1 MIVINIKLTLYVK
14 IKIIF
19 KTHGKKMN
27 NSSKIKHSFQSEVK
41 QLLHL
46 MIHSLYSNKEIFLRE
61 LISNAS
67 DAIEKL
73 RFEIILNPK
82 KFINQNKQPKI
93 QISINKKE
101 KTLSLYDNGIGMTY
115 NETIKNLGTIAK
127 SGTKSFL
134 KSLNND
140 KKKENHDFIGQF
152 GVGFYSSFIIA
163 KKVSVYTKHAQESSD
178 IGTLWE
184 SEGQGDYT
192 IQKIKQKEYG
202 TKIVLYV
209 KDTEKDFLE
218 EWNIKNIV
226 KKYSDHIS
234 IPVEIETYNEKSKVI
249 SWEKINQ
256 AQAIWN
262 KNKKDIKKEEYQEFY
277 KYITH
282 DSEKPLLW
290 SHNKVEGN
298 QEYTSLL
305 YVPKKAA
312 WDMWH
317 RENKHG
323 LKLYVKHVYIM
334 DDANQ
339 FLPNYLRFV
348 KGIIDSQDLPLNIS
362 REILQD
368 NKMTQSLRKSLTKR
382 ILTILN
388 RLSEKNSIKY
398 QKFWNTFGLVLK
410 EGLAEDSVNQK
421 QISSLLRFTS
431 IHTNK
436 KEQTL
441 SLKKYL
447 EKMTP
452 EQEKIYFITA
462 DSYTSALSSPHLE
475 IFRKKNIDV
484 LLLSDRVDEWMMNY
498 LPEYEDKKFQSVSKS
513 DISLE
518 KLIKNDEII
527 SETKNQDIDDFI
539 KKIKN
544 VLGNRIKDVR
554 ITHRLINTPVMVLT
568 DTNDM
573 STQMAKLFSAA
584 GQPIPEIKYLLEI
597 NPKHP
602 LIKKIQKIKNIEQI
616 STWIEMLFEQAIFS
630 EKGTLENPHSFI
642 NRINTLL
649 LS

>member
-1 MIVINIKLTLYVK
+1 
-14 IKIIF
+14 
-19 KTHGKKMN
+19 MN
-27 NSSKIKHSFQSEVK
+27 NEIKKKYTFQSEVK

-73 RFEIILNPK
+73 RFQIISHPK
-82 KFINQNKQPKI
+82 QLINQESISKI
-93 QISINKKE
+93 QITINKNE
-101 KTLSLYDNGIGMTY
+101 KTLSIYDNGIGMTY
-115 NETIKNLGTIAK
+115 NETINNLGTIAQ

-134 KSLNND
+134 KKINQNN
-140 KKKENHDFIGQF
+140 KEKNDLIGKF

-178 IGTLWE
+178 LGILWE
-184 SEGQGDYT
+184 SEGKGDYT
-192 IQKIKQKEYG
+192 IQKIKLKEYG
-202 TKIVLYV
+202 TKVVLYI
-209 KDTEKDFLE
+209 KDTEEEFLE
-218 EWNIKNIV
+218 SWNIKNIV

-234 IPVEIETYNEKSKVI
+234 IPVEIENYDEKNKVI

-256 AQAIWN
+256 AQAIWT
-262 KNKKDIKKEEYQEFY
+262 KNKKDISKKSYQEFY

-282 DSEKPLLW
+282 DTKNPLLW

-305 YVPKKAA
+305 YIPKKAT

-334 DDANQ
+334 DDAVQ

-368 NKMTQSLRKSLTKR
+368 NKITQSLRKSLTRR

-388 RLSEKNSIKY
+388 NLSETDDIKY

-410 EGLAEDSVNQK
+410 EGLAEDSINQK
-421 QISSLLRFTS
+421 QISNLLRFTS
-431 IHTNK
+431 LRTK
-436 KEQTL
+436 KQEQTL

-447 EKMTP
+447 KDMLK

-462 DSYTSALSSPHLE
+462 DSYNSALNSPHLE
-475 IFRKKNIDV
+475 IFQNKNIDV

-498 LPEYEDKKFQSVSKS
+498 LPEYQGKKFQSVSKS
-513 DISLE
+513 DLSLE
-518 KLIKNDEII
+518 KLIKKEKIGTD
-527 SETKNQDIDDFI
+527 KNEQKSNIFI
-539 KKIKN
+539 EKIKN
-544 VLGNRIKDVR
+544 ILGNRVKDVR
-554 ITHRLINTPVMVLT
+554 VTHRLINTPVMVLT
-568 DTNDM
+568 DSNDM

-584 GQPIPEIKYLLEI
+584 GQPVPEIKYLLEI
-597 NPKHP
+597 NLTHP
-602 LIKKIQKIKNIEQI
+602 LIEKIKKIDNIETL
-616 STWIEMLFEQAIFS
+616 SMWIEMLFEQAIFA
-630 EKGTLENPHSFI
+630 EKGTLENPHTFI
-642 NRINTLL
+642 NRINKLF

>member
-1 MIVINIKLTLYVK
+1 
-14 IKIIF
+14 
-19 KTHGKKMN
+19 MN
-27 NSSKIKHSFQSEVK
+27 NETKKKYTFQSEVK

-61 LISNAS
+61 LISNSS

-73 RFEIILNPK
+73 RFQIISYPK
-82 KFINQNKQPKI
+82 KLIHQESESKI
-93 QISINKKE
+93 QITINKNE
-101 KTLSLYDNGIGMTY
+101 KTLSIYDNGIGMTY
-115 NETIKNLGTIAK
+115 NETINNLGTIAQ

-134 KSLNND
+134 KKINQNNTAKND
-140 KKKENHDFIGQF
+140 LIGKF

-163 KKVSVYTKHAQESSD
+163 KKVSVYTKHAQEKSD
-178 IGTLWE
+178 LGTLWE
-184 SEGQGDYT
+184 SEGKGDYT
-192 IQKIKQKEYG
+192 IQKIQLKEYG
-202 TKIVLYV
+202 TKVILYI
-209 KDTEKDFLE
+209 KDTEEEFLE
-218 EWNIKNIV
+218 PWNIKNIV

-234 IPVEIETYNEKSKVI
+234 IPVEIENYDEKNKVI

-256 AQAIWN
+256 AQAIWT
-262 KNKKDIKKEEYQEFY
+262 KNKKDISEKSYQEFY

-282 DSEKPLLW
+282 DAKNPLLW
-290 SHNKVEGN
+290 SHNKVEGS

-305 YVPKKAA
+305 YIPKKAT

-334 DDANQ
+334 DDAVQ

-368 NKMTQSLRKSLTKR
+368 NKITQSLRKSLTKR

-388 RLSEKNSIKY
+388 NLSETNDIQY

-421 QISSLLRFTS
+421 QISNLLRFTS
-431 IHTNK
+431 LRTQK

-441 SLKKYL
+441 SLKKYVQD
-447 EKMTP
+447 MTV

-462 DSYTSALSSPHLE
+462 DSYNAALNSPHLE
-475 IFRKKNIDV
+475 IFKNKNIDV

-498 LPEYEDKKFQSVSKS
+498 LPEYQDKKFQSVSKS

-518 KLIKNDEII
+518 KLIQKEKIEPDTNKQK
-527 SETKNQDIDDFI
+527 SNLFI
-539 KKIKN
+539 EKIKN
-544 VLGNRIKDVR
+544 ILGDRVKDVR

-568 DTNDM
+568 DSNDM

-597 NPKHP
+597 NLQHP
-602 LIKKIQKIKNIEQI
+602 LIEKIKTIDNIEKLSI
-616 STWIEMLFEQAIFS
+616 WIEMLFEQAIFA
-630 EKGTLENPHSFI
+630 EKGTLENPHIFI
-642 NRINTLL
+642 NRINKLF